1 MKAINVQHSLKPPLS
16 EIIFNEYAVKGSG
29 LLKTILP
36 PCNKM
41 NVYRQTEHTARLRWG
56 IAAEK
61 LLWQFR
67 VIKWTGTNDLW
78 VWGMSLIQNYFR
90 GKCCSCCRVGANGSS
105 AKDKMWQARGIKCDV
120 WKWKWVTRQRHQSEV
135 SKSVSLFMCQGKGA
149 LYLLFPVTKPQ
160 GRRESRTNICFWERE
175 KCRLFCKKLIDN
187 SLTLTISYNLPMS
200 QFIVLRNWLGLTTT
214 LSNILLRQ
222 IG

>member
-90 GKCCSCCRVGANGSS
+90 GKCCSCCRAGANGSS

-120 WKWKWVTRQRHQSEV
+120 WKWKWVTRQATNL
-135 SKSVSLFMCQGKGA
+135 KSPKVY
-149 LYLLFPVTKPQ
+149 LYLCARVK
-160 GRRESRTNICFWERE
+160 EHCICYSPLPNHKAGERAELIFAFE
-175 KCRLFCKKLIDN
+175 KEKSADCSAKSWSI
-187 SLTLTISYNLPMS
+187 
-200 QFIVLRNWLGLTTT
+200 
-214 LSNILLRQ
+214 ILWHWQ
-222 IG
+222 

>member
-1 MKAINVQHSLKPPLS
+1 MGKVEGCEYSEGTVYVSVCYIYTGPWARCYVHSSLSMSPVWKCGLFMVYRTQRWQMKAINVQHSLKPPLS

-90 GKCCSCCRVGANGSS
+90 GKCCSCCRAGANGSS
-105 AKDKMWQARGIKCDV
+105 AKDKMWQARGIQCDV
-120 WKWKWVTRQRHQSEV
+120 
-135 SKSVSLFMCQGKGA
+135 
-149 LYLLFPVTKPQ
+149 
-160 GRRESRTNICFWERE
+160 
-175 KCRLFCKKLIDN
+175 
-187 SLTLTISYNLPMS
+187 
-200 QFIVLRNWLGLTTT
+200 
-214 LSNILLRQ
+214 
-222 IG
+222 